1 MYTVKY
7 ILYLVLKYP
16 VNILVYTIRIYRGF
30 TTLSRICQMYEYR
43 GVGDILY
50 TVKVCTE
57 YREYIYTVQGYK
69 TNIVIIQGIHI
80 HCTGI

>member
-43 GVGDILY
+43 GVGDIL
-50 TVKVCTE
+50 
-57 YREYIYTVQGYK
+57 
-69 TNIVIIQGIHI
+69 
-80 HCTGI
+80 